1 MGPLSCYYIDINQF
15 KGAKTMST
23 KPAFWATFRDNE
35 TGLIR
40 QIAVTTD
47 SHQGVRDE
55 IEAAGYETF
64 NLHRIERAL

>member
-1 MGPLSCYYIDINQF
+1 
-15 KGAKTMST
+15 MST
-23 KPAFWATFRDNE
+23 KTSSQKFWATFRDNE

-47 SHQGVRDE
+47 SHQGVHDE
-55 IEAAGYETF
+55 IEAAGYESF